1 MIFIMLVCSIYN
13 NVWTGNLRPMVGQI
27 STIYK
32 IHQND
37 TKLIKNNSGN
47 IYKTHQIKHKNKKKI
62 LIKRETYN

>member
-1 MIFIMLVCSIYN
+1 MLVCSIYN

-37 TKLIKNNSGN
+37 TKLIKINSGN
-47 IYKTHQIKHKNKKKI
+47 IYKHIRLNTKIKKKDFNKKRD
-62 LIKRETYN
+62 L

>member
-1 MIFIMLVCSIYN
+1 MYGQAISDQWLVKFPLF
-13 NVWTGNLRPMVGQI
+13 T
-27 STIYK
+27 K

-37 TKLIKNNSGN
+37 TKLIKINSGN

>member
-1 MIFIMLVCSIYN
+1 MLVCSIYN

-37 TKLIKNNSGN
+37 TKLIKINSGN
-47 IYKTHQIKHKNKKKI
+47 IYKTHQIKHKNKTKKI

>member
-1 MIFIMLVCSIYN
+1 MLVCSIYN

-37 TKLIKNNSGN
+37 TKLIKINSGN
-47 IYKTHQIKHKNKKKI
+47 IYKTHQIKHKNNKKKI

>member
-1 MIFIMLVCSIYN
+1 
-13 NVWTGNLRPMVGQI
+13 MVGQI

-37 TKLIKNNSGN
+37 TKLIKINSGN
-47 IYKTHQIKHKNKKKI
+47 IYKTHQIKHKNKKKKI